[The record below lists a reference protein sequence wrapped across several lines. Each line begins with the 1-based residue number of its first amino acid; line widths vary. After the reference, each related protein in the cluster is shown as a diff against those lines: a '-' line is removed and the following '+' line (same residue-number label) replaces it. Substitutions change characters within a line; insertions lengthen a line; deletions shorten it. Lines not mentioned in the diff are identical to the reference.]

1 MKNLSNVEKS
11 VFFPKTYVVYDGDGR
26 VWHACKIHDGTWS
39 GRPVANHP
47 NRALMKHRT
56 ANTLTELA
64 TKIGA
69 IKKSPAI
76 ENV

>member
-1 MKNLSNVEKS
+1 MRNIPNVENS
-11 VFFPKTYVVYDGDGR
+11 IFFPGTYVIYDGDGR
-26 VWHACKIHDGTWS
+26 VWSAQRIYDRSWS
-39 GRPVANHP
+39 ARPGPNHP
-47 NRALMKHRT
+47 DRALMKHRT